1 MTKADILKV
10 FQEKYPDLQ
19 RKVLKEMVDLFF
31 ETLVETIKKGER
43 IEIRGFGVFETINR
57 NPRICINPKTSEQV
71 KVKGY
76 KTVKFKPSKL
86 IKKLP

>member
-19 RKVLKEMVDLFF
+19 RKLLKEMVDLFF
-31 ETLVETIKKGER
+31 ETLVEAIKREDR
-43 IEIRGFGVFETINR
+43 IEIRGFGVFETIKR
-57 NPRICINPKTSEQV
+57 NPRVCINPKTSEQV
-71 KVKGY
+71 KVEGY

-86 IKKLP
+86 IKKL